1 MILDGNRY
9 NVSVII
15 TVFNS
20 RKYFRRAV
28 DSVLNQNCR
37 DYEVIIVDDGST
49 DGIES
54 EIFPLLKNYGNF
66 KYIRHSN
73 RKHPLSLNTG
83 ICCSSGEYIT
93 FLDSDDE
100 YLPGHLEQRISYF
113 EENPETDLIHSPALL
128 IGGEEDFYVPD
139 ADDITKTIHL
149 NDCIIGGTIFAKRKV
164 IEYLEGF
171 RNIYSHD
178 YDFLKR
184 AEQSGKFVI
193 SKFDSR
199 TYRYYRN
206 NAESVISKMKREK
219 HDKG

>member
-1 MILDGNRY
+1 MILDENEY

-20 RKYFRRAV
+20 RKYFRRAI
-28 DSVLNQNCR
+28 DSVLFQSFR
-37 DYEVIIVDDGST
+37 DFEIIIVDDGST

-54 EIFPLLKNYGNF
+54 EIFPLLKKHGNF

-83 ICCSSGEYIT
+83 ICCSTGKFVT

-100 YLPGHLEQRISYF
+100 YLPDHLAKRISYF
-113 EENPETDLIHSPALL
+113 KDNPETDLIHSPALL
-128 IGGEEDFYVPD
+128 IGVENDFYVPD

-149 NDCIIGGTIFAKRKV
+149 KDCIIGGTIFAKRKV
-164 IEYLEGF
+164 FEYLEGF

-184 AEQSGKFVI
+184 AEQSGRFVI
-193 SKFDSR
+193 SKFDSL

-206 NAESVISKMKREK
+206 NVESVISKMKREK